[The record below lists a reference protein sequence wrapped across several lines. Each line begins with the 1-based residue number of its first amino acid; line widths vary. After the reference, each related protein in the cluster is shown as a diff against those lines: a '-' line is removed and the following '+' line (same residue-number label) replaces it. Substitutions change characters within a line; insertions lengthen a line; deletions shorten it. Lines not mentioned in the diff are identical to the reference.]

1 MTVAPS
7 LTPLLKTN
15 DLLSR
20 EYGATRNRFDL
31 SWEPTLAALLGLGRS
46 AGADFVEFF
55 LERSNYIS
63 CQAEDDAITSIS
75 PRIITGAGVR
85 VFLGKADCYVSTNDL
100 SFQGLKSALDK
111 ALGIMGLTL
120 PGPAANISE
129 INLELLRDY
138 ASARSKDEWLANCSS
153 MQEMGDV
160 LLAANDALAKNAS
173 HVQSRRAVYFR
184 DWQEVLVA
192 ASDGTFARDIRLT
205 QSVGY
210 NLLCADGEHRSSIG
224 QRAGDTSNPAFL
236 REWDYETVAQ
246 SVGESAGKM
255 LYADY
260 VESGSY
266 PVIMANQFGGVI
278 FHEACGHLLETTQI
292 ERGTTPFID
301 KKGEKIA
308 HENLT
313 AWDEGLSPDAFGTID
328 MDDEG
333 MPAQRTLLI
342 ENGILRNFLSD
353 RAGSMRTGHPRT
365 GSGRRQGYTHAA
377 ASRMRNTYIAP
388 GDYSLE
394 ELFASVD
401 KGIYCKKM
409 GGGSVGATGQFNFGV
424 DEAYLIENGKIT
436 KPLKGATLIGEAT
449 EIMNKISMCSNDL
462 GLAAGFCG
470 SISGSV
476 YVTVGQP
483 HLKVDSITVGGR

>member
-1 MTVAPS
+1 MTLATSPI
-7 LTPLLKTN
+7 PLFKTT

-20 EYGATRNRFDL
+20 SYTPQRDRFDSSWQPSL
-31 SWEPTLAALLGLGRS
+31 STLLGLGRA

-55 LERSNYIS
+55 LERSNYLG

-100 SFQGLKSALDK
+100 SFEGLKAALDK
-111 ALGIMGLTL
+111 ALSILGLTL
-120 PGPAANISE
+120 PGPVAPIAE

-138 ASARSKDEWLANCSS
+138 AAARGKDTWLERCSS
-153 MQEMGDV
+153 MADMGDV
-160 LLAANDALAKNAS
+160 LLAANSALGQRAS

-205 QSVGY
+205 QSVAC
-210 NLLCADGEHRSSIG
+210 NLLCADGEHRASIG
-224 QRAGDTSNPAFL
+224 ERRGDTSNPQFL
-236 REWDYETVAQ
+236 TSWDYQTTAEAVA
-246 SVGESAGKM
+246 ESAGKM

-266 PVIMANQFGGVI
+266 PVIMANEFGGVI

-292 ERGTTPFID
+292 ERGTTPFMD

-308 HENLT
+308 HSSLT
-313 AWDEGLSPDAFGTID
+313 AWDEGLSADAFGTID

-333 MPAQRTLLI
+333 MPSQRTLLI
-342 ENGILRNFLSD
+342 ENGVLRNFLCD

-365 GSGRRQGYTHAA
+365 GSGRRQGYTYAA

-388 GDYSLE
+388 GDYGFDQL
-394 ELFASVD
+394 LASVD

-409 GGGSVGATGQFNFGV
+409 GGGSVGPTGQFNFAV
-424 DEAYLIENGKIT
+424 DEAYLIEHGQIT

-449 EIMNKISMCSNDL
+449 EIMDRISMCSNDL
-462 GLAAGFCG
+462 GLAPGFCG
-470 SISGSV
+470 SISGSI

-483 HLKVDSITVGGR
+483 HLKVDAITVGGR

>member
-1 MTVAPS
+1 MTVAPFS
-7 LTPLLKTN
+7 LPLPKTH

-20 EYGATRNRFDL
+20 DYAPVSDRFGA
-31 SWEPTLAALLGLGRS
+31 SWQPTLATLLGLGRA

-55 LERSNYIS
+55 LERNNYIS

-75 PRIITGAGVR
+75 PRIVTGAGVR
-85 VFLGKADCYVSTNDL
+85 VFLGQADCYVSTNNL
-100 SFQGLKSALDK
+100 SFNGLKTALDK
-111 ALGIMGLTL
+111 ALSIMGLTL
-120 PGPAANISE
+120 PGPNANIFE

-138 ASARSKDEWLANCSS
+138 ASTRGKDGWLDRCSS
-153 MQEMGDV
+153 MQDMGEV
-160 LLAANDALAKNAS
+160 LLSASHALAKQAS

-205 QSVGY
+205 QSVAC
-210 NLLCADGEHRSSIG
+210 NLLCADGDHRSSIG
-224 QRAGDTSNPAFL
+224 ERLGDTSNPDFL
-236 REWDYETVAQ
+236 TTWDYQATAQNVA
-246 SVGESAGKM
+246 ESAGKM
-255 LYADY
+255 LYAEY
-260 VESGSY
+260 LESGSY

-292 ERGTTPFID
+292 ERGTTPFRD

-308 HENLT
+308 HANLT
-313 AWDEGLSPDAFGTID
+313 AWDEGLSADAFGTID

-365 GSGRRQGYTHAA
+365 GSGRRQGYTYAA

-388 GDYSLE
+388 GDHSLDQ
-394 ELFASVD
+394 LFASVD

-409 GGGSVGATGQFNFGV
+409 GGGSVGPTGQFNFAV
-424 DEAYLIENGKIT
+424 DEAYLIENGQVT

-449 EIMNKISMCSNDL
+449 EIMDRISMCSQDL
-462 GLAAGFCG
+462 GLAPGFCG
-470 SISGSV
+470 SISGSI

-483 HLKVDSITVGGR
+483 HLKVDAITVGGR

>member
-1 MTVAPS
+1 MTVATSP
-7 LTPLLKTN
+7 TPLLQTS
-15 DLLSR
+15 DLLQRS
-20 EYGATRNRFDL
+20 YSATRDRFDR
-31 SWEPTLAALLGLGRS
+31 SWEATLSTLLGLGRA

-63 CQAEDDAITSIS
+63 CLAEDDAITSIS

-85 VFLGKADCYVSTNDL
+85 VFRDKADCYVSTNDL
-100 SFQGLKSALDK
+100 SFSGLKAALDK
-111 ALGIMGLTL
+111 ALAIMGLTL
-120 PGPAANISE
+120 PGPASGIAE

-138 ASARSKDEWLANCSS
+138 ASAKGKDDWLTHCSS

-160 LLAANDALAKNAS
+160 LLAANAALDQTAS
-173 HVQSRRAVYFR
+173 HVQARRAAYFR

-192 ASDGTFARDIRLT
+192 SSDGTFARDIRLT

-224 QRAGDTSNPAFL
+224 QRIGDTSDPGFL
-236 REWDYETVAQ
+236 RSWNYASTAADVA
-246 SVGESAGKM
+246 ESAGKM

-266 PVIMANQFGGVI
+266 PIIMANQFGGVI

-342 ENGILRNFLSD
+342 ENGVLKNFLSD
-353 RAGSMRTGHPRT
+353 RAGSVRTGHPRT
-365 GSGRRQGYTHAA
+365 GSGRRQDYTYAA

-388 GDYSLE
+388 GDYSLDD
-394 ELFASVD
+394 LFASVD

-409 GGGSVGATGQFNFGV
+409 GGGSVGPTGQFNFAV
-424 DEAYLIENGKIT
+424 DEAYLVENGKLT

-449 EIMNKISMCSNDL
+449 EIMDKISMCSNDL

>member
-1 MTVAPS
+1 MQSPTLLISKELPS
-7 LTPLLKTN
+7 LNYSYTP
-15 DLLSR
+15 D
-20 EYGATRNRFDL
+20 RFDETWEAPL
-31 SWEPTLAALLGLGRS
+31 SILLGLGRA
-46 AGADFVEFF
+46 AGADFIEFF
-55 LERSNYIS
+55 LERVNYIS
-63 CQAEDDAITSIS
+63 CMAEDDAITSIS
-75 PRIITGAGVR
+75 PRLATGAGVR
-85 VFLGKADCYVSTNDL
+85 VFRGKADCYVSTNDL
-100 SFQGLKSALDK
+100 SFNGLKAALEK
-111 ALGIMGLTL
+111 GLSIMGLHL
-120 PGPAANISE
+120 PAPNSFIPE
-129 INLELLRDY
+129 IHLELLRDY
-138 ASARSKDEWLANCSS
+138 AVKKGKEAWLGQSSS
-153 MQEMGDV
+153 MREMGDV
-160 LLAANDALAKNAS
+160 LLAANGSLSQKAN

-210 NLLCADGEHRSSIG
+210 SLLCADGTNRSSINKRVG
-224 QRAGDTSNPAFL
+224 STSEPDFL
-236 REWDYETVAQ
+236 RTWNYAIDAEEVA
-246 SVGESAGKM
+246 ESAAKM

-260 VESGSY
+260 VESGNY
-266 PVIMANQFGGVI
+266 PVIMANEFGGVI

-292 ERGTTPFID
+292 ERKTTPFAE

-313 AWDEGLSPDAFGTID
+313 AWDEGITTDAFGTID

-342 ENGILRNFLSD
+342 ENGILKNFISD
-353 RAGSMRTGHPRT
+353 RAGSVRTGHPRT
-365 GSGRRQGYTHAA
+365 GSGRRQGYTFAA

-388 GDYSLE
+388 GEYEIDD
-394 ELFASVD
+394 LFASIE

-409 GGGSVGATGQFNFGV
+409 GGGSVGATGQFNFAV
-424 DEAYLIENGKIT
+424 DEAYLIENGKVT

-449 EIMNKISMCSNDL
+449 EIMDKISMCSKDL

-470 SISGSV
+470 SVSGSV

>member
-1 MTVAPS
+1 MPS
-7 LTPLLKTN
+7 TLLVSKGLPTL
-15 DLLSR
+15 DYTST
-20 EYGATRNRFDL
+20 GDRFDETWRAPL
-31 SWEPTLAALLGLGRS
+31 STLLGLGRA

-55 LERSNYIS
+55 LERNNYIS
-63 CQAEDDAITSIS
+63 CLAEDNAITSIS
-75 PRIITGAGVR
+75 PSLSIGAGVR

-100 SFQGLKSALDK
+100 SFSGLKVALEK
-111 ALGIMGLTL
+111 GLSILGLTL
-120 PGPAANISE
+120 PGPNAFVPE

-138 ASARSKDEWLANCSS
+138 GVVREKERWLSNCSS
-153 MQEMGDV
+153 MQEMSDV
-160 LLAANDALAKNAS
+160 LLTANDRLQAKAT
-173 HVQSRRAVYFR
+173 HVQSRRASYFR

-192 ASDGTFARDIRLT
+192 ASDGTFARDIRLN

-210 NLLCADGEHRSSIG
+210 SLLCADGANRASISK
-224 QRAGDTSNPAFL
+224 RAGSANDPAFL
-236 REWDYETVAQ
+236 RVWDYEMDAEEVA
-246 SVGESAGKM
+246 ESSGKM

-260 VESGSY
+260 VESGEY
-266 PVIMANQFGGVI
+266 PIIMANQFGGVI

-292 ERGTTPFID
+292 ERKTTPFID

-308 HENLT
+308 HESLT
-313 AWDEGLSPDAFGTID
+313 AWDEGLTPNAFGTID

-342 ENGILRNFLSD
+342 ENGILKNFLSD

-365 GSGRRQGYTHAA
+365 GSGRRQSYAYAA

-388 GDYSLE
+388 GDHSIE
-394 ELFASVD
+394 DLFASVD

-409 GGGSVGATGQFNFGV
+409 GGGSVGPTGEFNFGV
-424 DEAYLIENGKIT
+424 SEAYLIENGKIT
-436 KPLKGATLIGEAT
+436 KPLKGATLIGEAK
-449 EIMNKISMCSNDL
+449 EIMNKISMCSQDL

-470 SISGSV
+470 SVSGSI

-483 HLKVDSITVGGR
+483 HIKVDAITVGGR